1 MSQNTSIEWT
11 DATWNPVRGCSRV
24 SEGCRECYAEKTG
37 GRFCGPGK
45 PFDGFVK
52 ITKSGPRWTGKVE
65 LVEKHLMDP
74 LKWKQPKRIFVN
86 SMSDLLHEK
95 LSFKEIGVVVRVML
109 DAPWHTYQV
118 LTKRASR
125 LRHFSEWWAMQ
136 TTDPLPAHIWW
147 GVSVEDQPSAD
158 ERIPEL
164 LASRVGDAVREL

>member
-37 GRFCGPGK
+37 GRFCAPGK

-95 LSFKEIGVVVRVML
+95 LSDEAIDRVFAVMAL
-109 DAPWHTYQV
+109 CPQHTFQV
-118 LTKRASR
+118 LTKRPARMLAYLSGNHGHEARRRVQADVIPNTKKSR
-125 LRHFSEWWAMQ
+125 CSL
-136 TTDPLPAHIWW
+136 TPP
-147 GVSVEDQPSAD
+147 
-158 ERIPEL
+158 
-164 LASRVGDAVREL
+164 